1 MAGRAIVL
9 DGDLLAIE
17 LRREMKTRVGAL
29 RAVGV
34 TPKIATVLVGDD
46 SASQSYI
53 TRKHADCRELDIES
67 IDLRL
72 PQTISMPALLGQIDD
87 LNRDKTVHGF
97 LVQLPL
103 PSHIDE
109 ARVLSGVDHQKDIDG
124 LHPFNLGALCAGSP
138 KILACT
144 PSGILALLRHYHVP
158 IAGKNVTII
167 GRGML
172 TGRPLAMLLSL
183 PGIDAAVTLVHSK
196 TPDVAVYTQQ
206 ADVVISA
213 TGQPD
218 LVTASMVKPGA
229 AVVGVGIG
237 FNAKSEMIS
246 DIADDVAS
254 VAGWVTPRH
263 GSVGAL
269 TRAKLLSNLIDCAE
283 LTRTTS

>member
-17 LRREMKTRVGAL
+17 LRQEMKSRVAAL
-29 RAVGV
+29 KTAGV

-46 SASQSYI
+46 PASHSYI
-53 TRKHADCRELDIES
+53 ARKHADCFELGIES
-67 IDLRL
+67 VDRRL
-72 PQTISMPALLGQIDD
+72 PDEIDMSGLLAQVSD
-87 LNRDKTVHGF
+87 LNRDEGVHGF

-103 PSHIDE
+103 PSHLDE
-109 ARVLSGVDHQKDIDG
+109 EVVLAAVDPSKDIDG
-124 LHPFNLGALCAGSP
+124 LHPVNLGALCAGFP

-144 PSGILALLRHYHVP
+144 PSGILTLLRHYQVP
-158 IAGKNVTII
+158 LAGKNITII

-183 PGIDAAVTLVHSK
+183 PGIDASVTLLHSK
-196 TPDVAVYTQQ
+196 SADIVGHTKR

-213 TGQPD
+213 AGQPD
-218 LVTASMVKPGA
+218 LVTADMIKPGA
-229 AVVGVGIG
+229 AVVGVGISY
-237 FNAKSEMIS
+237 NANSEAVS
-246 DIADDVAS
+246 DIADDVAG

-283 LTRTTS
+283 RAR

>member
-17 LRREMKTRVGAL
+17 LRREMKSRVAAL
-29 RAVGV
+29 RTAGV

-46 SASQSYI
+46 PASHSYI
-53 TRKHADCRELDIES
+53 ARKHADCVELGIES
-67 IDLRL
+67 IDLR
-72 PQTISMPALLGQIDD
+72 MPGDVDMSGLLAQVSD
-87 LNRDKTVHGF
+87 LNRDKSVHGF

-103 PSHIDE
+103 PSHLDGE
-109 ARVLSGVDHQKDIDG
+109 AILAAVDPSKDIDG
-124 LHPFNLGALCAGSP
+124 LHPVNLGALCAGFP

-144 PSGILALLRHYHVP
+144 PSGILTLLRYYQVP
-158 IAGKNVTII
+158 LAGKNITII

-183 PGIDAAVTLVHSK
+183 PDIDASVTLLHSK
-196 TPDVAVYTQQ
+196 SADIASHTKQ

-213 TGQPD
+213 TGRPD
-218 LVTASMVKPGA
+218 LVTADMIKPGA
-229 AVVGVGIG
+229 AVVGVGISY
-237 FNAKSEMIS
+237 NANSEAVS
-246 DIADDVAS
+246 DVADDVAD

-263 GSVGAL
+263 GSVGPL

-283 LTRTTS
+283 RAG

>member
-17 LRREMKTRVGAL
+17 LRWQMKSRVAAL
-29 RAVGV
+29 RTAGV

-46 SASQSYI
+46 PASHSYI
-53 TRKHADCRELDIES
+53 DRKHADCVELGIES
-67 IDLRL
+67 IDLR
-72 PQTISMPALLGQIDD
+72 MPGDVDMSGLLAQVSD
-87 LNRDKTVHGF
+87 LNRDKSVHGF

-103 PSHIDE
+103 PSHLDGE
-109 ARVLSGVDHQKDIDG
+109 AMEAVDPSKDIDG
-124 LHPFNLGALCAGSP
+124 LHPVNLGALCAGFP
-138 KILACT
+138 RILACT
-144 PSGILALLRHYHVP
+144 PSGILTLLRHYQVP
-158 IAGKNVTII
+158 VAGKNITII

-183 PGIDAAVTLVHSK
+183 PGIDATVTLVHSK
-196 TPDVAVYTQQ
+196 TLDIATHTKQ

-213 TGQPD
+213 AGKPD
-218 LVTASMVKPGA
+218 LVTADMIKPGA
-229 AVVGVGIG
+229 AVVGVGISY
-237 FNAKSEMIS
+237 NANSEAVS
-246 DIADDVAS
+246 DIADDVAD

-283 LTRTTS
+283 RAG

>member
-17 LRREMKTRVGAL
+17 LRREMKSRVAAL
-29 RAVGV
+29 RTAGV
-34 TPKIATVLVGDD
+34 VPKIATVLVGDD
-46 SASQSYI
+46 PASHSYI
-53 TRKHADCRELDIES
+53 ARKHADCLALGIES
-67 IDLRL
+67 VDLRL
-72 PQTISMPALLGQIDD
+72 PSNIDMSGLLAQVAD
-87 LNRDKTVHGF
+87 LNQDESVHGF

-103 PSHIDE
+103 PPHLDAE
-109 ARVLSGVDHQKDIDG
+109 VVLATVDPSKDIDG
-124 LHPFNLGALCAGSP
+124 LHPVNLGALCAGFP

-144 PSGILALLRHYHVP
+144 PSGILTLLRHHQVP
-158 IAGKNVTII
+158 LAGKNITII

-183 PGIDAAVTLVHSK
+183 PGIDASVTLLHSK
-196 TPDVAVYTQQ
+196 SEDISSHMKR

-213 TGQPD
+213 AGKPD
-218 LVTASMVKPGA
+218 LVTADMIKPGA
-229 AVVGVGIG
+229 AVVGVGISY
-237 FNAKSEMIS
+237 NANSEAVS
-246 DIADDVAS
+246 DIADDVVG

-283 LTRTTS
+283 RAR